1 MIHTDTHIYT
11 HTDTHLPTKQADPK
25 KNYRDSWQSSRYFEM
40 FIFWFFS
47 FCIFHIHTLTNKT
60 GRPWGLSRF
69 LTEFSVFLF
78 FSLPSSSLSFSREHL
93 REFEPV
99 CVCVCVCL
107 FVCVCVRVC
116 LCVCNCV
123 CMIVCVVYAFVLR
136 DSGSWRKDLL
146 MHTRTH
152 THARALTHLVA
163 ASAEAP
169 ALSNLYKCVSLR
181 LYKIMLF
188 LPATLGP
195 GSRVLVSIAFA
206 IACCQSAQIS
216 AEGKHI
222 YRQR

>member
-1 MIHTDTHIYT
+1 MIHTDTHICT

-99 CVCVCVCL
+99 CVCVCVCACVS
-107 FVCVCVRVC
+107 VCVQLRVHDCVCCVC
-116 LCVCNCV
+116 ICAERFRELEKGSAYAHTHTYACTCTHTPCCSLCWGPRSLKFIQVCVSQIIQNHVVFTCNTWSRFTSARFYCVCNCLLPV
-123 CMIVCVVYAFVLR
+123 CTDF
-136 DSGSWRKDLL
+136 G
-146 MHTRTH
+146 
-152 THARALTHLVA
+152 
-163 ASAEAP
+163 
-169 ALSNLYKCVSLR
+169 
-181 LYKIMLF
+181 
-188 LPATLGP
+188 G
-195 GSRVLVSIAFA
+195 G
-206 IACCQSAQIS
+206 
-216 AEGKHI
+216 
-222 YRQR
+222 